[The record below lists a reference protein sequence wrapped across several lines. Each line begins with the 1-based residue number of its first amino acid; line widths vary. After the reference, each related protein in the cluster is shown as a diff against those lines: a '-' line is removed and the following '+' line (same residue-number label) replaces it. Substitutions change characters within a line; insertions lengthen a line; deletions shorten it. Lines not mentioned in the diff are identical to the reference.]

1 MTQVFEPAFLP
12 RRRRSAPDVRFASG
26 ATIAELSALTGA
38 TARALRHYE
47 DEGLLSPYRSRGGTR
62 RFSPEQRRRAQ
73 IIVRLRDLD
82 MPISEIRAV
91 LDDPAEAHHRILR
104 FLDAQSVL
112 LDQRLSD
119 VQNLKRRIGRTDVA
133 LDDDI
138 LTGLVA

>member
-1 MTQVFEPAFLP
+1 MTQVFEPAFQP
-12 RRRRSAPDVRFASG
+12 RRRRSAPDGRFTSG

-62 RFSPEQRRRAQ
+62 SFSPEQRRRAQ

-82 MPISEIRAV
+82 MPIAEIRAV
-91 LDDPAEAHHRILR
+91 LEDPAEAHHRILR

-112 LDQRLSD
+112 LDQRLAD
-119 VQNLKRRIGRTDVA
+119 VRNLKRRIGRTDVA
-133 LDDDI
+133 SDDDI

>member
-12 RRRRSAPDVRFASG
+12 RRRRSAPDGRFTSG

-47 DEGLLSPYRSRGGTR
+47 DEGLLSPHRSRGGTR
-62 RFSPEQRRRAQ
+62 SFPPEQRRRAQ

-82 MPISEIRAV
+82 MPLSEIRAV
-91 LDDPAEAHHRILR
+91 LDDPAKAHHRILR
-104 FLDAQSVL
+104 FLDAQSAL
-112 LDQRLSD
+112 LDQRLAD
-119 VQNLKRRIGRTDVA
+119 VRNLKRRIGATDVA
-133 LDDDI
+133 SDDNI